1 MSLYCKIPGEK
12 ETVICDDILI
22 MTMPIKMTLL
32 RMITMLRIVMG
43 AMIKKMISMMIMKR
57 RMVII
62 TMKNH
67 LSVVH
72 LAQVLIP
79 HLRLAFC

>member
-1 MSLYCKIPGEK
+1 
-12 ETVICDDILI
+12 
-22 MTMPIKMTLL
+22 MTMTIKMTPS
-32 RMITMLRIVMG
+32 RMITMLRIAMG
-43 AMIKKMISMMIMKR
+43 TMIKKMISMMMLKR
-57 RMVII
+57 RMVIM

-79 HLRLAFC
+79 HLRLDVETFCKQ